1 MRWIRVKIHDMT
13 KLVIPG
19 CCPNCLS
26 SSMLRPVSIVR
37 TVGVPFGGFI
47 SHRSQWP
54 FCHRCAAW
62 VTRHT
67 RWKTRYVTAR
77 AGLLALGTVIIAL
90 GTNDRGIHPSA
101 WWLLL
106 AAIVVAVVGTFI
118 ANLIQRFAKTP
129 SDCLSNFPTVAPLRG
144 GAAFL
149 SGRIF
154 GEFYFRHPIYV
165 ERLFQLNTPDN
176 VSVDP
181 LDFSSSMSK
190 YLQKHPPEKNSDTEM
205 VS

>member
-1 MRWIRVKIHDMT
+1 MRWIRVKVHDMT
-13 KLVIPG
+13 KLIIPD

-26 SSMLRPVSIVR
+26 SPPLKPVPIVR
-37 TVGVPFGGFI
+37 TVGVPFGGYI

-54 FCHRCAAW
+54 FCLRCAAW

-67 RWKTRYVTAR
+67 RWKSRYVMTPA
-77 AGLLALGTVIIAL
+77 ALLAFGTITIAVM
-90 GTNDRGIHPSA
+90 TNDRGIHPSA

-106 AAIVVAVVGTFI
+106 AAVVVAVFGTLV
-118 ANLIQRFAKTP
+118 ANLIQFFSKTP
-129 SDCLSNFPTVAPLRG
+129 SGCLSNFPTVAPLRG

-149 SGRIF
+149 SGRLF

-165 ERLFQLNTPDN
+165 ERLLQLNSHEN
-176 VSVDP
+176 VSVNQWA
-181 LDFSSSMSK
+181 FASSMSK
-190 YLQKHPPEKNSDTEM
+190 YLQKYSPETSASNES